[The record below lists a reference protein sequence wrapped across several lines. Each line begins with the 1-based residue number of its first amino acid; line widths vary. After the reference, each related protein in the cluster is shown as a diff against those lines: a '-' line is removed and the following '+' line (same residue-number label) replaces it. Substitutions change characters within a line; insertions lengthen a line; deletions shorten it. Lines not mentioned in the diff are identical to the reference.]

1 MKKIIKEISSRYF
14 PVFSRDIYYKINRIK
29 YRGDKYYCP
38 ICEKSFSSFLSGPD
52 NSRKNSKCPGC
63 GSLERHRLLWLYLR
77 DKLQIEKQKIS
88 LLNIAPDYAVQ
99 ERLKTLKNI
108 SYVSVDLNSYLAMQK
123 QDLTELSFA
132 DNFFDAIICYHVL
145 EHVENDKK
153 AIKEIFRVLKPKGW
167 AIIQTPIDK
176 NREKTFEDFSITSPE
191 DRKRVFGQGDHVRI
205 YGLDYIDR
213 LKNVGFNVKLD
224 NFVSQLSFNAVER
237 YLLDREEKIY
247 FCIKSSL

>member
-176 NREKTFEDFSITSPE
+176 NREKTFEDFSIASPE